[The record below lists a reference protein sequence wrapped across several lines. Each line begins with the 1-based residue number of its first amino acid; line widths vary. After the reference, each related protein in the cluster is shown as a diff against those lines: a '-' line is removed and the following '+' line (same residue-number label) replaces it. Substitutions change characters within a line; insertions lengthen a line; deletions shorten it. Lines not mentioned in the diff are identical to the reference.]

1 MILFL
6 LIICFY
12 TPILH
17 KTAEKPQ
24 LYDVPLKIVLKAQ
37 WYPCT
42 FLATAFF
49 SFILKKF
56 WNQIWIPHAIT
67 YKAIISRWRYQAI
80 CGHIQRFFKLIHY
93 FFIFNQIFPAKKTQ
107 YSIVLRKI
115 YLILN
120 GYLCYWWISSN
131 ELDIDGGLQILT
143 TFFSTAIL
151 LISRC
156 LLAYLK
162 AICLY
167 RLDCG
172 KVCFSSGTE

>member
-1 MILFL
+1 MNLHWKRISFSSFWRFLKKHLIFIFFEDFLKSTWWMILFL

-93 FFIFNQIFPAKKTQ
+93 FFIFNLIFPAKKHNT
-107 YSIVLRKI
+107 R
-115 YLILN
+115 
-120 GYLCYWWISSN
+120 
-131 ELDIDGGLQILT
+131 
-143 TFFSTAIL
+143 
-151 LISRC
+151 
-156 LLAYLK
+156 
-162 AICLY
+162 
-167 RLDCG
+167 
-172 KVCFSSGTE
+172 